1 MRLYRV
7 LFVCIGNACRSQM
20 AEAFASAYG
29 SDVMIAKSA
38 GLYPADTIPS
48 ITVQLM
54 LEKNISLDGCVSK
67 GFDQTGRDFDLIVN
81 MSGLPLGPLMSVPV
95 RDWKVDDPIRLSEA
109 QHRTVRDRIEVLVQ
123 NLILELRRKS
133 NRR

>member
-29 SDVMIAKSA
+29 SDVMIARSA
-38 GLYPADTIPS
+38 GLYPAEMIPPV
-48 ITVQLM
+48 TKQLM

-67 GFDQTGRDFDLIVN
+67 GFDQTGTDFDLIVN

-109 QHRTVRDRIEVLVQ
+109 QHRAVRDRIEVLVQ
-123 NLILELRRKS
+123 NLILELRRKT

>member
-20 AEAFASAYG
+20 AEAFARTYG
-29 SDVMIAKSA
+29 SDVMAARSA
-38 GLYPADTIPS
+38 GLYPADMIPPV
-48 ITVQLM
+48 TRQLM
-54 LEKNISLDGCVSK
+54 LEKNISLDDCVSK

-109 QHRTVRDRIEVLVQ
+109 QHRAVRDRIEVLVQ
-123 NLILELRRKS
+123 NLILELRRK